1 MKEILTIVPLRAKYP
16 TYEYPDLAAHPAMVV
31 LPYQVSLMSLFEYY
45 RMEIPMFLPSL
56 QLLTTWHLKY
66 HVLHERTW
74 SSVYG
79 NPQSTSLLPRHPS
92 LVNDTAV
99 PISDPNNEFSKDS
112 IYEWLALSDFY
123 QWPYIQTFDSWSELF
138 SLLENK
144 ELLKKI
150 SKQMRQFNVREE
162 GRIKQEWTHILDKIR
177 TYKQLYTEDSRSS
190 GSSTTTANIDKGD
203 IIGKHRQSAELPD
216 DINDSLQRVYGYRL
230 SEGNCA
236 AQIYTPYSS
245 SGIDAHLR
253 GVL

>member
-1 MKEILTIVPLRAKYP
+1 
-16 TYEYPDLAAHPAMVV
+16 
-31 LPYQVSLMSLFEYY
+31 
-45 RMEIPMFLPSL
+45 MEIPMFLPSL

-66 HVLHERTW
+66 HILHERTW

-92 LVNDTAV
+92 LVNDTTI

-112 IYEWLALSDFY
+112 LYEWLALSDFY
-123 QWPYIQTFDSWSELF
+123 QWPYIKTFDSWSELF

-190 GSSTTTANIDKGD
+190 GSNSRSNSNKNSDTTTASTAKGD
-203 IIGKHRQSAELPD
+203 IIGKHRQSDGLPD
-216 DINDSLQRVYGYRL
+216 DINDSLQQVYSYIL
-230 SEGNCA
+230 SGDDCA
-236 AQIYTPYSS
+236 AQIYAPYSS
-245 SGIDAHLR
+245 SSGSSSGIGGHFR
-253 GVL
+253 GVLLP